1 MMDFEQQLSQE
12 GSFISGEV
20 ILESFQVLLEYYPIL
35 LGASIIKLSQ
45 LLGQSAQEVLALLEE
60 EQGMTEVL
68 KPTMNKLNAGR
79 EVLGSL
85 LGLNTK
91 DKN

>member
-1 MMDFEQQLSQE
+1 
-12 GSFISGEV
+12 
-20 ILESFQVLLEYYPIL
+20 
-35 LGASIIKLSQ
+35 
-45 LLGQSAQEVLALLEE
+45 
-60 EQGMTEVL
+60 MTGVL